1 MILYNEKSLKDIQK
15 ERELEKSG
23 NVKEQLAY
31 VLEVQESNKDLTV
44 DAVGDLS
51 VALSQIMESTSKAI
65 GELTMMIGAMGGN
78 L

>member
-23 NVKEQLAY
+23 DVKEQLAY

>member
-15 ERELEKSG
+15 ERELEKNG
-23 NVKEQLAY
+23 DVKEQLAY

>member
-23 NVKEQLAY
+23 DVKEQLAY

-51 VALSQIMESTSKAI
+51 VALSQIMESTSKTI
-65 GELTMMIGAMGGN
+65 GELTMMIGTMGGN

>member
-23 NVKEQLAY
+23 DVKEQLAY

-65 GELTMMIGAMGGN
+65 GELTMMIGAMGDN

>member
-23 NVKEQLAY
+23 DVKEQLAY

-65 GELTMMIGAMGGN
+65 GELTMMIGTMGGN

>member
-23 NVKEQLAY
+23 DVKEQLAY

-65 GELTMMIGAMGGN
+65 GELTMIIGTMGGN

>member
-23 NVKEQLAY
+23 DVKEQLAY
-31 VLEVQESNKDLTV
+31 VLEVQESNKYLTV

-65 GELTMMIGAMGGN
+65 GELTMMISAMGGN

>member
-23 NVKEQLAY
+23 DVKEQLAY
-31 VLEVQESNKDLTV
+31 VLEVQESNKALTV

>member
-23 NVKEQLAY
+23 DVKEQLAY

-51 VALSQIMESTSKAI
+51 VALSQIMESTSEAI